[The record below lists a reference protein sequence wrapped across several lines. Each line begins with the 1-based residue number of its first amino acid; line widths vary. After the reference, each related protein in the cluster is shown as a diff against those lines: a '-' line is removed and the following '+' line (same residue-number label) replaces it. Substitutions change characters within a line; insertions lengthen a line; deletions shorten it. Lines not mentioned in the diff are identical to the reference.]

1 MGKRVEKAKEKT
13 EKGNAGVE
21 EQLSKTAG
29 LNVQDRCPVQNIDDY
44 QCSGSLEIDFP
55 ELCGLLGMGEI
66 PSVTIRHP
74 ASVSPTIDRGN
85 IEDSQSQMGAGL
97 ATTTWCPKP
106 CLVVELENEDPCSV
120 KEVRIFGWK
129 VDELKA
135 RVLKK
140 TLPSLSHLQ
149 NLHLWRA
156 GLTEQSL
163 ISIRNTISLCS
174 NLRNV
179 VLEGNPIP
187 EQSYHLLLSEDS
199 VLTHLSLR
207 NNRIGEEGARLIG
220 SALSTSNSA
229 NKTLFHLNLAFNS
242 IGDAGAVHIAQG
254 LRLNRSLLCLS
265 LANNQI
271 GDSGAAR
278 LAEVLGPFALSH
290 EEIVER
296 RKLLLTRD
304 QSPSQA
310 VSADSKCDRPL
321 SIPSSSSLERNVSKG
336 TKSASRKKD
345 TPKKDEKPAA
355 NQAGAAAGKK
365 EELKLSKKGN
375 VFSYYNCFKCYTA
388 VFIMSVL
395 IFYVRFVLSV
405 RHQGAQRNNLLRYMP
420 LDLLSRCSRK
430 LIALSVFVQ
439 DKSNGT
445 QNKSAE
451 LVEIVSPLLEA
462 GVQHAGGQVI
472 LPGNTALT
480 SLNLAGNR
488 LTEKSL
494 LLFLPSL
501 VAQGEAGGL
510 LRLCLNRN
518 RFPQDCEAFH
528 KIQEIMSHRD
538 PLNKTA
544 ISQPEEDQGQAA

>member
-1 MGKRVEKAKEKT
+1 
-13 EKGNAGVE
+13 
-21 EQLSKTAG
+21 
-29 LNVQDRCPVQNIDDY
+29 
-44 QCSGSLEIDFP
+44 
-55 ELCGLLGMGEI
+55 
-66 PSVTIRHP
+66 
-74 ASVSPTIDRGN
+74 
-85 IEDSQSQMGAGL
+85 MGAGL

-365 EELKLSKKGN
+365 EELKLSKKVSDTKVPKG
-375 VFSYYNCFKCYTA
+375 KGGKA
-388 VFIMSVL
+388 GGKEK
-395 IFYVRFVLSV
+395 RPFVSD
-405 RHQGAQRNNLLRYMP
+405 QE
-420 LDLLSRCSRK
+420 
-430 LIALSVFVQ
+430 